1 MSFGWE
7 AFEKDAKEKSIVCYG
22 AGVNAVLML
31 IKENFRP
38 YLDNVLFFVDR
49 DTRKVGTRLVSGGRS
64 FEIRS
69 TDSLDDIGSDT
80 IILVTI
86 ADYITVGKMLDEK
99 VITWYPW
106 TVISADISFSQLE
119 ERAVY
124 DEKKYF
130 LLNTPDYMNLGDHAI
145 TVAESRYLN
154 KNFGEFSEL
163 GSNVCHID
171 GLRRLKSFVKP
182 YDVIFVQGGGNMGS
196 LWRMCE
202 ENIRN
207 IVRIFPDN
215 RIVIF
220 PQSVYYGDSEE
231 EAAYFAQ
238 SQEVYNGHK
247 DLLICSRDRRSFDF
261 VNRSYKCGSMLLP
274 DMVLTLEHNKR
285 SERRGIGLLLR
296 DDKEKLI
303 RGDYRVKAELAAK
316 KLGMELK
323 LITHHPAVDPC
334 SRHKLID
341 ELLDVYSSCELVITD
356 RLHGMILS
364 AVTNTPCIAFDN
376 SYHKV
381 SDLYKTWLGDCEHI
395 TLSEP
400 LDEAALAEL
409 IEEKTGHEYREFA
422 PGIFRKEF
430 DKLTA
435 YLNN

>member
-1 MSFGWE
+1 MLM
-7 AFEKDAKEKSIVCYG
+7 KES
-22 AGVNAVLML
+22 
-31 IKENFRP
+31 FRP
-38 YLDNVLFFVDR
+38 FLDNVLFFVDR
-49 DTRKVGTRLVSGGRS
+49 DMRKNGTKLISAGKS
-64 FEIRS
+64 YDIRS
-69 TDSLDDIGSDT
+69 ADVLDEIGSDT
-80 IILVTI
+80 VVLVTI
-86 ADYITVGKMLDEK
+86 ADYITVGEMLDEK
-99 VITWYPW
+99 GIIWYPW
-106 TVISADISFSQLE
+106 TVISADISFSQFE

-124 DEKKYF
+124 DTKKYF

-145 TVAESRYLN
+145 TVAESRYL
-154 KNFGEFSEL
+154 KENFGEFYEL

-171 GLRRLKSFVKP
+171 GLRRLKSYVKP

-207 IVRIFPDN
+207 IVRNFPDN

-220 PQSVYYGDSEE
+220 PQSVYYGDSDEE
-231 EAAYFAQ
+231 LAYFAQ
-238 SQEVYNGHK
+238 SQEIYNGHK
-247 DLLICSRDRRSFDF
+247 DLLICSRDRRSYDF
-261 VNRSYKCGSMLLP
+261 VKKSYKCKSMLLP
-274 DMVLTLEHNKR
+274 DMALTLEHNKK
-285 SERRGIGLLLR
+285 SERRGLGLLLR

-303 RGDYRVKAELAAK
+303 RGDYRVNAELAAK

-323 LITHHPAVDPC
+323 VITHHPVADPC
-334 SRHKLID
+334 SRQALID
-341 ELLDVYSSCELVITD
+341 ELLDIYSSCELVVTD

-381 SDLYKTWLGDCEHI
+381 ADLYKTWIRDCEHI

-409 IEEKTGHEYREFA
+409 IEEKTSREYREFV
-422 PGIFRKEF
+422 PGIYRKEF

>member
-1 MSFGWE
+1 MSFCRKD
-7 AFEKDAKEKSIVCYG
+7 FEQDVKGKGIVCYG
-22 AGVNAVLML
+22 AGVNAALML
-31 IKENFRP
+31 MKDIFRP

-49 DTRKVGTRLVSGGRS
+49 DMRKNGTKLVSAGKS
-64 FEIRS
+64 YDIKS
-69 TDSLDDIGSDT
+69 VDALDEIGSD
-80 IILVTI
+80 IVVLVTI

-99 VITWYPW
+99 GIMWYPW

-124 DEKKYF
+124 DTKKYF

-145 TVAESRYLN
+145 AIAESRYLTEHVG
-154 KNFGEFSEL
+154 KFVEL
-163 GSNVCHID
+163 GSNICHID
-171 GLRRLKSFVKP
+171 GLRRLSSYVKP

-207 IVRIFPDN
+207 IVRTFPDN
-215 RIVIF
+215 KIVIF

-231 EAAYFAQ
+231 ESAYFAQ
-238 SQEVYNGHK
+238 SQEIYNGHK
-247 DLLICSRDRRSFDF
+247 DLLICSRDCRSYNF
-261 VNRSYKCGSMLLP
+261 VNNSYKCKSMLLP
-274 DMVLTLEHNKR
+274 DMALTLEHNKK

-303 RGDYRVKAELAAK
+303 QGDYRAKAELAVK

-323 LITHHPAVDPC
+323 IITHHPVADPC
-334 SRHKLID
+334 SRQKLID
-341 ELLDVYSSCELVITD
+341 ELLERYSSCELVITD
-356 RLHGMILS
+356 RLHGMVLS

-376 SYHKV
+376 SYHKI
-381 SDLYKTWLGDCEHI
+381 SDLYKTWLRGCEHI

-400 LDEAALAEL
+400 LDETALAEL
-409 IEEKTGHEYREFA
+409 IEEKTSREYPEYD
-422 PGIFRKEF
+422 PGIYRKEF

-435 YLNN
+435 YLNK